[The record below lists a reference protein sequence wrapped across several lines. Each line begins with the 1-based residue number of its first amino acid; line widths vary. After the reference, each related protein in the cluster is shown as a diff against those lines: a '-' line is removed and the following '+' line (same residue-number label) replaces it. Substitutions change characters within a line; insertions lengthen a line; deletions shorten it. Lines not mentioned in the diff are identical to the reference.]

1 MTKLVEI
8 NKDDAIKVMEN
19 NLKILKECNDSDTF
33 LILSMTPQEDLD
45 NRMKENLPNS
55 KDNKQVEAITED
67 TSSDTD
73 FSLVGKLPVISDEG
87 EQHSPSSF
95 PLVSVSPQPVAEE
108 EFNEDISADSQI

>member
-1 MTKLVEI
+1 
-8 NKDDAIKVMEN
+8 
-19 NLKILKECNDSDTF
+19 
-33 LILSMTPQEDLD
+33 MTPQEDLD

-108 EFNEDISADSQI
+108 EFNEDMAVEPLFLCGVLQEVPMSHKFATLIRTT